1 MATHDKRKLTNRFV
15 SAVKPPAQGR
25 DIYPDTEVPGFMLR
39 VYASGT
45 KSYALNRRW
54 PGDGEATKR
63 TYGDASITALADA
76 RAKARADLV
85 LVEKGIDPR
94 DQKREKTEA
103 EARERAITFASL
115 AEDYIAED
123 LTNKRRARQD
133 ALEIRRH
140 IISRWGKLPATAINA
155 GHVVELAKE
164 LKNKPATGRLILSH
178 VKRIF
183 GWAMHEHDKVH
194 GNRYGLTSNPSAAIS
209 PKRIFG
215 AKQPRDRTLDDDEL
229 RALLVACRKVPY
241 PIGPCVEL
249 ILLTGCRREE
259 IAQAQWKEIKG
270 DVLVVP
276 PERFK
281 SGCAHRVPLS
291 TDAMA
296 LIDSLPRDNGPYL
309 FTSTNGKK
317 SINGWSNAKEEIDR
331 VMARELG
338 RVPERWVLHDLR
350 HVMRTRMS
358 ALGIDP
364 HIAEA
369 CLGHGKRG
377 LERTYN
383 QYAFEPEQ
391 RVAYQMWAD
400 HLRDLAEP
408 PADNVVAMKRT
419 RRKRA

>member
-1 MATHDKRKLTNRFV
+1 MVRGGGGYGYPSRRKLTDRFV
-15 SAVKPPAQGR
+15 RAVKPPAQGR

-39 VYASGT
+39 VYSA
-45 KSYALNRRW
+45 AQELRAQPPLARRRR
-54 PGDGEATKR
+54 ATKR

-76 RAKARADLV
+76 RAKARADLA
-85 LVEKGIDPR
+85 LG
-94 DQKREKTEA
+94 REGHRPA
-103 EARERAITFASL
+103 RPGAREDRGRGAGEGHDVRRGSPRLISPRTWPTNAAPGRTRWRSDATSSL
-115 AEDYIAED
+115 AGA
-123 LTNKRRARQD
+123 NCQRRRS
-133 ALEIRRH
+133 I
-140 IISRWGKLPATAINA
+140 A

-183 GWAMHEHDKVH
+183 GWAMHEHDKVR
-194 GNRYGLTSNPSAAIS
+194 GNRYGLTSNPAAAIS

-249 ILLTGCRREE
+249 MLLTGCRREE
-259 IAQAQWKEIKG
+259 IAQAQWSEIKG

-281 SGCAHRVPLS
+281 SACAHRVPLS
-291 TDAMA
+291 TDAKA
-296 LIDSLPRDNGPYL
+296 LIDNLPHHDGPYL

-317 SINGWSNAKEEIDR
+317 AINGWCNAKEEIDR
-331 VMARELG
+331 VIARVLG
-338 RVPERWVLHDLR
+338 REPEHWVLHDLR

-358 ALGIDP
+358 ALGIAP

-377 LERTYN
+377 MEAPMTSTATNLSSERPISN
-383 QYAFEPEQ
+383 GPIICAI
-391 RVAYQMWAD
+391 
-400 HLRDLAEP
+400 
-408 PADNVVAMKRT
+408 
-419 RRKRA
+419 